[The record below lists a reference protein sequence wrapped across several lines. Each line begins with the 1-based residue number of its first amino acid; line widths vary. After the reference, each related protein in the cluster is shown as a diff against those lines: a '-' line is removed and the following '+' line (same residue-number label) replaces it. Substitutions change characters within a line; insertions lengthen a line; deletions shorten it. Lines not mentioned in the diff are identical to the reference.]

1 MYQDP
6 RASHAWG
13 TNNEK
18 ETGSAV
24 GVVWVGP
31 TFPSHPTAAQLLLSS
46 IFAAS
51 VDNFLSRGPPQCSQQ
66 HIDQVIFHR
75 GGIAAASQRS
85 WESGTARRADYEAEL
100 NQRQSPLIVS
110 MAAHALLLCSLALLS
125 ALSRPGLSFADEES
139 QPGLTYDEV
148 PEILD
153 RSTDDERSI
162 QVSTMLL
169 KFQSQLPAAKG
180 VVQLAAIQI
189 NKPNQM
195 STKDRL
201 GQTTQP
207 MGGPSLQTELAMS
220 APLTK
225 RTLNK
230 QQESD
235 QPFNWHQP
243 GMSHSK
249 RKLLQSLMG
258 PYGPLSVSYNGK
270 TCILFKA
277 KRLAIRYRNHTFID
291 LTERVFNPNSPVD
304 TKGSICTKEKATLSL
319 KFGDVEDLRGLVIRL
334 QMSNT
339 FYEAAGQNWFTLDSV
354 HIHYNWTQEATFNAS
369 EVYAPATSSY
379 HCQHVSSLHK
389 YDTLLV
395 PSSHTD
401 TSANWHITFTDFQIQ
416 AFNVQSDKFASA
428 SDCATFLTPA
438 ILMGLVTSLILLLVL
453 AYALHMVVHLKHIDR
468 YEEHKA
474 TVYFPRSPE
483 AELPDKN
490 SL

>member
-1 MYQDP
+1 MF
-6 RASHAWG
+6 
-13 TNNEK
+13 
-18 ETGSAV
+18 
-24 GVVWVGP
+24 
-31 TFPSHPTAAQLLLSS
+31 TFLLVFS
-46 IFAAS
+46 
-51 VDNFLSRGPPQCSQQ
+51 C
-66 HIDQVIFHR
+66 
-75 GGIAAASQRS
+75 QR
-85 WESGTARRADYEAEL
+85 
-100 NQRQSPLIVS
+100 
-110 MAAHALLLCSLALLS
+110 
-125 ALSRPGLSFADEES
+125 
-139 QPGLTYDEV
+139 
-148 PEILD
+148 
-153 RSTDDERSI
+153 
-162 QVSTMLL
+162 
-169 KFQSQLPAAKG
+169 
-180 VVQLAAIQI
+180 
-189 NKPNQM
+189 
-195 STKDRL
+195 
-201 GQTTQP
+201 
-207 MGGPSLQTELAMS
+207 
-220 APLTK
+220 
-225 RTLNK
+225 
-230 QQESD
+230 
-235 QPFNWHQP
+235 
-243 GMSHSK
+243 
-249 RKLLQSLMG
+249 
-258 PYGPLSVSYNGK
+258 
-270 TCILFKA
+270 
-277 KRLAIRYRNHTFID
+277 
-291 LTERVFNPNSPVD
+291 
-304 TKGSICTKEKATLSL
+304 LSL

>member
-1 MYQDP
+1 M
-6 RASHAWG
+6 
-13 TNNEK
+13 
-18 ETGSAV
+18 
-24 GVVWVGP
+24 
-31 TFPSHPTAAQLLLSS
+31 
-46 IFAAS
+46 
-51 VDNFLSRGPPQCSQQ
+51 
-66 HIDQVIFHR
+66 
-75 GGIAAASQRS
+75 
-85 WESGTARRADYEAEL
+85 AE
-100 NQRQSPLIVS
+100 V
-110 MAAHALLLCSLALLS
+110 AK
-125 ALSRPGLSFADEES
+125 
-139 QPGLTYDEV
+139 
-148 PEILD
+148 
-153 RSTDDERSI
+153 ST
-162 QVSTMLL
+162 
-169 KFQSQLPAAKG
+169 
-180 VVQLAAIQI
+180 
-189 NKPNQM
+189 
-195 STKDRL
+195 
-201 GQTTQP
+201 
-207 MGGPSLQTELAMS
+207 
-220 APLTK
+220 
-225 RTLNK
+225 TL
-230 QQESD
+230 
-235 QPFNWHQP
+235 PFNWHQP
-243 GMSHSK
+243 GMSQSK

-277 KRLAIRYRNHTFID
+277 KRLAIRYRNHT
-291 LTERVFNPNSPVD
+291 
-304 TKGSICTKEKATLSL
+304 LSL
-319 KFGDVEDLRGLVIRL
+319 RFGDVEDLRGLVIRV

-369 EVYAPATSSY
+369 EIYAPATSSY

-416 AFNVQSDKFASA
+416 AFNVQSEKFASA

>member
-1 MYQDP
+1 
-6 RASHAWG
+6 
-13 TNNEK
+13 
-18 ETGSAV
+18 
-24 GVVWVGP
+24 
-31 TFPSHPTAAQLLLSS
+31 
-46 IFAAS
+46 
-51 VDNFLSRGPPQCSQQ
+51 
-66 HIDQVIFHR
+66 
-75 GGIAAASQRS
+75 
-85 WESGTARRADYEAEL
+85 
-100 NQRQSPLIVS
+100 
-110 MAAHALLLCSLALLS
+110 MAAHAFLLCSLALLS
-125 ALSRPGLSFADEES
+125 ALSRPGLSFSEEEF
-139 QPGLTYDEV
+139 QPGLIYEEV
-148 PEILD
+148 PKILD
-153 RSTDDERSI
+153 RRRELDKAGAVGLQERGKDGGEKRGSSTEGSKENPKQATRVTSSQDGGYGLQSEEVILTPEDE
-162 QVSTMLL
+162 
-169 KFQSQLPAAKG
+169 
-180 VVQLAAIQI
+180 
-189 NKPNQM
+189 N
-195 STKDRL
+195 
-201 GQTTQP
+201 
-207 MGGPSLQTELAMS
+207 
-220 APLTK
+220 PL
-225 RTLNK
+225 RRIL
-230 QQESD
+230 

-277 KRLAIRYRNHTFID
+277 KRMAIRYRNHTFID
-291 LTERVFNPNSPVD
+291 LTEKVFNTNSPVD

-319 KFGDVEDLRGLVIRL
+319 RFGDVEDLRGLVIRL

>member
-1 MYQDP
+1 
-6 RASHAWG
+6 
-13 TNNEK
+13 
-18 ETGSAV
+18 
-24 GVVWVGP
+24 
-31 TFPSHPTAAQLLLSS
+31 
-46 IFAAS
+46 
-51 VDNFLSRGPPQCSQQ
+51 
-66 HIDQVIFHR
+66 
-75 GGIAAASQRS
+75 
-85 WESGTARRADYEAEL
+85 
-100 NQRQSPLIVS
+100 
-110 MAAHALLLCSLALLS
+110 MAAHAFLLCSLVLLS
-125 ALSRPGLSFADEES
+125 TLSRPGLSFEEGL

-153 RSTDDERSI
+153 RSKENPKQATRITSSRDGGYGLESEEIILTPEDE
-162 QVSTMLL
+162 
-169 KFQSQLPAAKG
+169 
-180 VVQLAAIQI
+180 
-189 NKPNQM
+189 N
-195 STKDRL
+195 
-201 GQTTQP
+201 
-207 MGGPSLQTELAMS
+207 
-220 APLTK
+220 PL
-225 RTLNK
+225 RRIL
-230 QQESD
+230 

-277 KRLAIRYRNHTFID
+277 KRLAIRYKNHTFID
-291 LTERVFNPNSPVD
+291 LTEKVFNSNSPVD

-416 AFNVQSDKFASA
+416 AFNVKSDKFASA

>member
-1 MYQDP
+1 
-6 RASHAWG
+6 
-13 TNNEK
+13 
-18 ETGSAV
+18 
-24 GVVWVGP
+24 
-31 TFPSHPTAAQLLLSS
+31 
-46 IFAAS
+46 
-51 VDNFLSRGPPQCSQQ
+51 
-66 HIDQVIFHR
+66 
-75 GGIAAASQRS
+75 
-85 WESGTARRADYEAEL
+85 
-100 NQRQSPLIVS
+100 
-110 MAAHALLLCSLALLS
+110 MAAHALLICSLALLS
-125 ALSRPGLSFADEES
+125 ALSRTGLTFTEEEF
-139 QPGLTYDEV
+139 QPGLIYDEV
-148 PEILD
+148 PLILD
-153 RSTDDERSI
+153 RSKENPHQATKVTSRKDGEYGLESEEVFLTPEDE
-162 QVSTMLL
+162 
-169 KFQSQLPAAKG
+169 
-180 VVQLAAIQI
+180 
-189 NKPNQM
+189 N
-195 STKDRL
+195 
-201 GQTTQP
+201 
-207 MGGPSLQTELAMS
+207 
-220 APLTK
+220 PL
-225 RTLNK
+225 RRIL
-230 QQESD
+230 
-235 QPFNWHQP
+235 QPFKWHQP
-243 GMSHSK
+243 GMSLSK

-291 LTERVFNPNSPVD
+291 LTERVFNPSLPVD
-304 TKGSICTKEKATLSL
+304 TKGSICTKDKAILSL
-319 KFGDVEDLRGLVIRL
+319 RFGDVEDLRGLVIRL

-354 HIHYNWTQEATFNAS
+354 HIQYNWTQEATFNAS

-416 AFNVQSDKFASA
+416 AFNVQSEKFASA

-483 AELPDKN
+483 AELMFGFGLKLLSFLLHGCMCLYASQLVPF
-490 SL
+490 